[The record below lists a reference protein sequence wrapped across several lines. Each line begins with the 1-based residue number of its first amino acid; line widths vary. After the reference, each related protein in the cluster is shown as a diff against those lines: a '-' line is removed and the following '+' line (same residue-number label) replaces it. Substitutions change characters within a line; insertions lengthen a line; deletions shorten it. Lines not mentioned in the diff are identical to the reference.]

1 MYRILCML
9 GLARPPPCPPGVER
23 VRGGCLGSE
32 GGPWRGSRRW
42 PYPLTSS
49 AARERGGRGTYGTNY
64 NCAIKWP
71 SKDNVI
77 QHIGEPI
84 SSRLDMIMCVCL
96 IHYKCT
102 YNNNNCETYK
112 YNNKVVCA
120 AKERQ
125 NNTCEARG
133 IVVLPVSH

>member
-1 MYRILCML
+1 ML
-9 GLARPPPCPPGVER
+9 GLERPPPCPPTTNGNKVIR
-23 VRGGCLGSE
+23 LGKAVPLVVGDGQGRGFH
-32 GGPWRGSRRW
+32 RW

-84 SSRLDMIMCVCL
+84 
-96 IHYKCT
+96 
-102 YNNNNCETYK
+102 
-112 YNNKVVCA
+112 
-120 AKERQ
+120 
-125 NNTCEARG
+125 
-133 IVVLPVSH
+133 